1 MYFIKWVGYSAKEN
15 TWEPVENLTNVIYMV
30 EEFENK
36 KSIIRMSNTLE
47 SSVKA
52 PSSGKEGKDSVK
64 KLTKKRDLK
73 LQDKNEEQNDLDF
86 EDLNKVNE
94 EDNVVIIIYTIYS
107 INLDFLY
114 WLYFIKFFISDIVS
128 RNPHKMSLQR

>member
-1 MYFIKWVGYSAKEN
+1 MYLIKWVGYSAKEN

-36 KSIIRMSNTLE
+36 KSIIRMPNTIE

-107 INLDFLY
+107 LNLDFLY
-114 WLYFIKFFISDIVS
+114 
-128 RNPHKMSLQR
+128 